1 MKKLFPIIALFI
13 MLSVFMTEVSAYSKD
28 IEVKFEKT
36 TNIVLNRANIN
47 NNTVSL
53 VIDNHNFQISSSL
66 NNVEVI
72 IVKAQNDAYNY
83 INSKTNSN
91 QNYYISFY
99 QNNKKISDPKA
110 KIKINNT
117 KKMLNIFSNEGTLL
131 YKNNSNISLNRND
144 YFATITDKVN
154 LEDGKFLLVEEDTFV
169 NDINKIIIE
178 TGATVEIYNSKNQLI
193 DINSALGTDYRIV
206 IKIGNE
212 THEYIIITNGDVT
225 GDAEIDFFDVTKL
238 YHYIKGIT
246 ELKDTYEV
254 AGNFA
259 RDDSIDFIDV
269 TKLYHYTKGIT
280 PEV

>member
-1 MKKLFPIIALFI
+1 MKRIVYIIALFV
-13 MLSVFMTEVSAYSKD
+13 MFSVVRTEVYAYSKD
-28 IEVKFEKT
+28 IEVKYEKK
-36 TNIVLNRANIN
+36 TNVILNKATIN

-53 VIDNHNFQISSSL
+53 VFDNQTFQISSSL

-72 IVKAQNDAYNY
+72 IIKAQNEAYNY

-110 KIKINNT
+110 KIKITNSE
-117 KKMLNIFSNEGTLL
+117 KMLNIFSNEGTLL
-131 YKNNSNISLNRND
+131 YKNNTNISLNRND

-154 LEDGKFLLVEEDTFV
+154 LNSEKFLLIEEDTFV
-169 NDINKIIIE
+169 DDINKIIIE

-193 DINSALGTDYRIV
+193 DINNALGTDYRII
-206 IKIGNE
+206 IKNGDIVN
-212 THEYIIITNGDVT
+212 EYIIITNGDVT